1 VVGKSLGTHAL
12 PLAVERGLGGIWLTP
27 LLRDQ
32 DQGALRRA
40 SAPTLVV
47 GGTADP
53 FWDHGVATELAASSW
68 SSVAEG
74 RQIIELPGVD
84 HSLEV
89 PGDPR
94 ASVAVLGELTDT
106 IARFL
111 DLVAD
116 RTR

>member
-1 VVGKSLGTHAL
+1 MRDLADPAVGRPGPVV
-12 PLAVERGLGGIWLTP
+12 
-27 LLRDQ
+27 
-32 DQGALRRA
+32 GALRRA

-53 FWDHGVATELAASSW
+53 FWDHGFATELAASSW
-68 SSVAEG
+68 SSAEEG
-74 RQIIELPGVD
+74 RQVVELPGVD

-89 PGDPR
+89 PGDPQ
-94 ASVAVLGELTDT
+94 ASVAVLGTLTDAIT
-106 IARFL
+106 GFL